1 MKIDLKAYATE
12 FDFWIEAFKPF
23 VEHASHPALSRLKS
37 ELEDGRD
44 NRRPSFAWK
53 LDKPVMTIEA
63 DSYDG
68 CGRSPHKVKI
78 GWKFEAL
85 FEIGTDEKRK
95 SIWNVTKMVT
105 QFRVYSSADDQEIL
119 HFHHDMKNNGQL
131 GPHIHMQLSEDYLKD
146 KGRIPIA
153 VPRFPS
159 VAMLPTDC
167 LDLVLSEFFPFAWPK
182 SQSGARGLTVL
193 QTRQQQRITAIS
205 KALSQKWLGSR
216 KTPIAAVQDCYMP
229 DLQIA

>member
-23 VEHASHPALSRLKS
+23 VEHASQPALSRLKS

-44 NRRPSFAWK
+44 NRRASFAWK
-53 LDKPVMTIEA
+53 LDKQIMTIAA

-68 CGRSPHKVKI
+68 PDRSPHKVKI

-85 FEIGTDEKRK
+85 FQIGTDPKRK
-95 SIWNVTKMVT
+95 SVWTVDKMVT
-105 QFRVYSSADDQEIL
+105 QIRVYSCEDNQEIL

-131 GPHIHMQLSEDYLKD
+131 GPHIHMQFSEDYLKN

-159 VAMLPTDC
+159 IAMLPTDC
-167 LDLVLSEFFPFAWPK
+167 FDLVLSEFFPFTWPK
-182 SQSGARGLTVL
+182 AQSGIRGLTTL
-193 QTRQQQRITAIS
+193 QTRQQQRMLAIS
-205 KALSQKWLGSR
+205 QALMQGWVGSR